1 MAIVWFVHA
10 IECTATPL
18 YRLDASE
25 LVHKLGGAASFRFL
39 GRLDQTPERAR
50 PHNRDHVANY
60 DRVLL
65 ELADG
70 EARAVRWRSG
80 FYEACLSRKEV
91 IDPLRQAKPSYGG
104 C

>member
-1 MAIVWFVHA
+1 MYGYPALPIGRFRTCPQVG
-10 IECTATPL
+10 
-18 YRLDASE
+18 RR
-25 LVHKLGGAASFRFL
+25 ASFRFL

-91 IDPLRQAKPSYGG
+91 IDLLGKPNLPTEDAETEHDRA
-104 C
+104 